1 MLTKEELQNLHRRQV
16 EINKQ
21 QEALNAEFGKYKNEL
36 KERAWEILEWKD
48 KYFSWE
54 TIRFKSKF
62 ASSIE
67 LRENCLTVHL
77 VDRDPEIRD
86 NHINIHYD
94 ELLSDDW
101 KEAALEAYE
110 QKKLQKVEEERAAKE
125 KEQADKEAWERAEYE
140 RLKEKFED

>member
-1 MLTKEELQNLHRRQV
+1 MLTREELKEFHRRQV

-48 KYFSWE
+48 ENFGTETLRNKAKYATF
-54 TIRFKSKF
+54 IK
-62 ASSIE
+62 
-67 LRENCLTVHL
+67 LRENCVVVRL
-77 VDRDPEIRD
+77 VDYDPEIR
-86 NHINIHYD
+86 NVYINISYD
-94 ELLSDDW
+94 ELFSDDW

-110 QKKLQKVEEERAAKE
+110 QKKAQKAEEERAAKE

-140 RLKEKFED
+140 RLKAKFED